1 VPFRFRGMMA
11 AFRPTQTGKRAMF
24 TRSTFAK
31 IARAPEAVLTMS
43 FAGILFAYVAAASAF
58 A

>member
-1 VPFRFRGMMA
+1 MM
-11 AFRPTQTGKRAMF
+11 PVLDPLKPWKHAMF
-24 TRSTFAK
+24 TRSTLAK

-43 FAGILFAYVAAASAF
+43 FAGILFAYFAASAF

>member
-1 VPFRFRGMMA
+1 MML
-11 AFRPTQTGKRAMF
+11 RHSPQELAMF
-24 TRSTFAK
+24 SRSTFTR

-43 FAGILFAYVAAASAF
+43 FAGILLAYVAAASAF